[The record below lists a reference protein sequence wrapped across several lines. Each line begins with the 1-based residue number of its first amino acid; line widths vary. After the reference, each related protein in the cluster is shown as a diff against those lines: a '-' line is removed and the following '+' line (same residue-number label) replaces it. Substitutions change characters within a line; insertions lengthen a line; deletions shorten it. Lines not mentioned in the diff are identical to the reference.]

1 MSNPKNSVD
10 TSTLILFGERLA
22 TVRKELGWSQEK
34 LALESGVARSYLS
47 GVERGKRNIALLNIV
62 RLAETL
68 EIPPTEL
75 MSF

>member
-1 MSNPKNSVD
+1 MIDLINPVKSN
-10 TSTLILFGERLA
+10 TLILFGKRLA
-22 TVRKELGWSQEK
+22 AKRKELGWSQER

-68 EIPPTEL
+68 EIPSKEL
-75 MSF
+75 MDF

>member
-1 MSNPKNSVD
+1 MSNLKNSVD
-10 TSTLILFGERLA
+10 TNTLILFGKNLA
-22 TVRKELGWSQEK
+22 TVRKDLGWSQEK

-68 EIPPTEL
+68 GIQAQEL